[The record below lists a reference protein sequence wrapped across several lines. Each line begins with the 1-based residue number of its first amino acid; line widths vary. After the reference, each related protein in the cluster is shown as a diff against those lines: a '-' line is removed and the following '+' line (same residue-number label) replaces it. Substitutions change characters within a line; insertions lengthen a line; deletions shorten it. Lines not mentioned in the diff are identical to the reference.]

1 MIGNCGVG
9 FAPCRRSDHGRLI
22 ELMEGVEDIPEMVMT
37 EGLTWE
43 WETFPQYLDL
53 LGRRRFDVDV
63 AAQLPHSALRLYV
76 MGKGAVARMP
86 STSED
91 NERMAALASEAM
103 LAGAL
108 ASARRARFFIEPV
121 QGRRS
126 QPMGRAG
133 LNSSRLPVA

>member
-1 MIGNCGVG
+1 
-9 FAPCRRSDHGRLI
+9 
-22 ELMEGVEDIPEMVMT
+22 MEGVEDIPEMVMT